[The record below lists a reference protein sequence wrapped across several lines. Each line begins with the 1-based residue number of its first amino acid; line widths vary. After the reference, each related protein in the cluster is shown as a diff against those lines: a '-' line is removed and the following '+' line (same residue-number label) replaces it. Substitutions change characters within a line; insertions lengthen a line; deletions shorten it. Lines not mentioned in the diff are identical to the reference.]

1 MIIWKK
7 IKKPKIIK
15 EQVSFNDKKW
25 CSTILERVKNNLNN
39 SNKNNF
45 LDSFI
50 ASSPLPLM
58 VLTTKNKIIKIAD
71 FGSGSQE
78 LFFQLKQLEQLNN
91 NNNKILIDSIE
102 LKKIVKLLKINIKNT
117 KNIKIFFKEKFNFK
131 KKYDF
136 VHISDSLQ
144 YILNYKKFLGKIN
157 VSQSNYIILNNIPA
171 GNIKTYL
178 TQQLYY
184 GKKIF
189 NYFYSISEILDIL
202 NKYKIIYKSLFLNK
216 IRNKYAAYPQNNFEK
231 VDRIKFPKT
240 IILKKI

>member
-7 IKKPKIIK
+7 IKKTKIIK
-15 EQVSFNDKKW
+15 KQVSFNNKKW
-25 CSTILERVKNNLNN
+25 CSTILERVKNNFNN

-45 LDSFI
+45 LESFI

-78 LFFQLKQLEQLNN
+78 LFFQFKQLEQLNY
-91 NNNKILIDSIE
+91 NNKILIDSIE
-102 LKKIVKLLKINIKNT
+102 VKKIVRLLKINFKNT
-117 KNIKIFFKEKFNFK
+117 KNIKIFFKEKFDFK

-136 VHISDSLQ
+136 IHISDSLQ

-157 VSQSNYIILNNIPA
+157 NSQSNYIILNNIPA

-178 TQQLYY
+178 TQQSYY
-184 GKKIF
+184 GKKIL

-202 NKYKIIYKSLFLNK
+202 NNYKIIYKSLFLNK
-216 IRNKYAAYPQNNFEK
+216 IRNKYGEYPQNNFEK
-231 VDRIKFPKT
+231 IDRIKFPKT
-240 IILKKI
+240 IILKKT